1 MAKSNYP
8 GKLDTSIEIPA
19 VRDNIIEIGS
29 DVLNSVRT
37 AIFQIER
44 TLGINPQGAVGNTV
58 SDRLNKAL
66 DGNGNILKEALDRAN
81 VLSGPIVDTDVSK
94 TAAIDE
100 GKLRLNYPTQ
110 LLQDEISQLLKQLD
124 AILIAVE
131 ELSILFNAHVHPL
144 ATNRH
149 PASAITVEEIDSTTS
164 SEGIIS
170 IESTGVQD
178 AFEQIFKSHINYD
191 GEGI

>member
-8 GKLDTSIEIPA
+8 DKLDTSIEIPA

-81 VLSGPIVDTDVSK
+81 VLSGPIVDGDVSK
-94 TAAIDE
+94 TAAINE
-100 GKLRLNYPTQ
+100 SKLRLNYPTQ
-110 LLQDEISQLLKQLD
+110 LLQDEISILD
-124 AILIAVE
+124 
-131 ELSILFNAHVHPL
+131 N
-144 ATNRH
+144 
-149 PASAITVEEIDSTTS
+149 
-164 SEGIIS
+164 
-170 IESTGVQD
+170 
-178 AFEQIFKSHINYD
+178 
-191 GEGI
+191 